1 MEPRHTCAVKL
12 LPRVEAIIRAK
23 DAGDQLYIA
32 GQIIEASKEYSKAL
46 SLVGFGNDE
55 GQGGY
60 PRIMLL
66 ENRAATYIYMGRFE
80 LAQHNYLAALSILNH
95 PWRLDFLGKLT
106 RCYLALGNPDAALQH
121 VNIALEIDHFDEDI
135 LQIKSCAE
143 SMLSNP
149 QQSQSQSRK
158 LMEKVNG
165 LDAKKALL
173 EKLEI
178 GIEAKGWDNAVSAA

>member
-1 MEPRHTCAVKL
+1 MEPRHTRAVKL

-66 ENRAATYIYMGRFE
+66 ENRAATYIYMRRFE

-143 SMLSNP
+143 KSSAGEMFENTEDFTT
-149 QQSQSQSRK
+149 QGCIRT
-158 LMEKVNG
+158 V
-165 LDAKKALL
+165 
-173 EKLEI
+173 EI